1 MKRLSR
7 FVRIKDES
15 NLAKKTGIEE
25 GKTSVMNLLNGLNMH
40 LVQDNRLE
48 DLKAATTDMELQKK
62 LFKEYEIE
70 V

>member
-25 GKTSVMNLLNGLNMH
+25 GKTSGMNLLNELNMH
-40 LVQDNRLE
+40 LIQDNRLE